1 MWSPQNHIQWGGGRD
16 PQRTSFWVPFNHCA
30 PKLSSI
36 SWPALSIS
44 PSKKTFTVGKTNA
57 DNKYITFWGFFPS
70 PNNRH
75 LETEDDTWTYSAMQ
89 PELTMQLPIISVTTI
104 SDDAWKDTALHL
116 LKFIRHSEFIP
127 EPPTYI
133 QNTVNNFSWNT
144 YCILL
149 KLAEGIWMQNTVTQ
163 NCPWQIMI
171 DLIVSCIMVCNQPIQ
186 GFAVTSQL

>member
-16 PQRTSFWVPFNHCA
+16 PQRTSFWVRCA
-30 PKLSSI
+30 LKLSSI

-75 LETEDDTWTYSAMQ
+75 LETDHTWTYNAMQ
-89 PELTMQLPIISVTTI
+89 PELTIQLPIISVTTI

-116 LKFIRHSEFIP
+116 LKFRRQSEFIP

-133 QNTVNNFSWNT
+133 QNTVNNLNFLKTLTAYCSNWQRESECRTQLLRIVLGKSW
-144 YCILL
+144 
-149 KLAEGIWMQNTVTQ
+149 
-163 NCPWQIMI
+163 
-171 DLIVSCIMVCNQPIQ
+171 LI
-186 GFAVTSQL
+186 